1 MSWSQDTT
9 SRLLITNKKYMTFL
23 YTLNKPTPPKSKNK
37 KKNNDKKEGNKIDE
51 EKKDNKEEDKVT
63 EEKKENVVKGILKE
77 NSINKSQENEVK
89 NDIED
94 NIEKKDK
101 IDDKIEKDETDE
113 KKDIMEDKIDNK
125 KDEKK
130 EEDKIEDNK
139 KDEDIEEEK
148 KEEENKKDKKDKKKK
163 EKEDMKEK
171 KEQEKKEKK
180 EKEEKEKL
188 EKKKQKEKEEE
199 KKINSNNN
207 HNKFLSNKSKPMRPY
222 LLAFLQAKDLL
233 RGDVTISAQLG
244 MKDVKKGLA
253 LRYGINVSVFH
264 PSIDFL
270 GHQHSIMLGLN
281 CGVVVKYN
289 LYPGDK
295 YPEIINKCITEYE
308 PQNLYDPITENQI
321 IPEILPEIPKEDYQ
335 SDDEDYTKTKT
346 DENLKDEEN
355 KEKEKVEEKK
365 KIEKIEEK
373 EIKEKKKIV
382 RREYFNCHLRRII
395 FIGFIENFTTKMV
408 TVDESGVI
416 VMWLY
421 NKNAFSGYVWYLPQN
436 RYRLNLKYN
445 IYVPMEDSE
454 VYKILDMPN
463 ITLNQQY
470 DKCFQESLKVFR
482 DLQDN
487 HKLNV
492 YYVLQKEGECEVY
505 IKYI

>member
-37 KKNNDKKEGNKIDE
+37 KKNNNKGDKIDDEKIDNKEGNKIT
-51 EKKDNKEEDKVT
+51 EKEKD
-63 EEKKENVVKGILKE
+63 NVVKGILKE
-77 NSINKSQENEVK
+77 NCINKSQENEVK
-89 NDIED
+89 NVIEDNTDKDIDKDEKKDMIED
-94 NIEKKDK
+94 NIEKK
-101 IDDKIEKDETDE
+101 EKS
-113 KKDIMEDKIDNK
+113 EDKIDNK
-125 KDEKK
+125 KDEKENDEDEK
-130 EEDKIEDNK
+130 KKEDKIEDNK
-139 KDEDIEEEK
+139 KDEIEIEDEK
-148 KEEENKKDKKDKKKK
+148 KEQENI
-163 EKEDMKEK
+163 KEK
-171 KEQEKKEKK
+171 KEQEKKGKK
-180 EKEEKEKL
+180 EKEEKEKI
-188 EKKKQKEKEEE
+188 EKKKQKEKEKEE
-199 KKINSNNN
+199 KRINSNNN

-321 IPEILPEIPKEDYQ
+321 IPDILPEIPKEDYQ

-346 DENLKDEEN
+346 DEDIKDEEKEKEEN
-355 KEKEKVEEKK
+355 KEKEKIEGKK
-365 KIEKIEEK
+365 KIEKIEKK

-454 VYKILDMPN
+454 VYNILDMPN

-470 DKCFQESLKVFR
+470 DKCFQESLKVYR

-492 YYVLQKEGECEVY
+492 YHVLQKEGECEVY